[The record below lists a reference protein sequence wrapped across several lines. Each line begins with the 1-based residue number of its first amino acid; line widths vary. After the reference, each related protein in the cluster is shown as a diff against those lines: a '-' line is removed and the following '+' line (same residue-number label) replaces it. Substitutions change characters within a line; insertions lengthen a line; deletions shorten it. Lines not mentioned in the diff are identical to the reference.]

1 MSICLNIR
9 LCTTC
14 MPGAHRNRRGS
25 QIPLDLE
32 LRMVVNHRMGARN
45 RTQVIC
51 KSKNTQWLS
60 PLASLGMAYSN
71 QAEPRVASLAFLFA
85 HYRGY
90 RKCLFRDHNSWLS
103 QRDWGVIWVWLGL
116 F

>member
-1 MSICLNIR
+1 MSVYNLHAWCPQKQKR
-9 LCTTC
+9 KSDSS
-14 MPGAHRNRRGS
+14 GS
-25 QIPLDLE
+25 RVTD
-32 LRMVVNHRMGARN
+32 VVNHHIGARN
-45 RTQVIC
+45 RTQVVC

-60 PLASLGMAYSN
+60 QLASLGMAYSN
-71 QAEPRVASLAFLFA
+71 QAEPGLASLAFLFA